1 MNHAPRLI
9 RLLQAGAVAVALV
22 VGATLTSCADDRAA
36 SPPVSAGASSTPR
49 VTDERAALPPAWVS
63 GYVKA
68 AMERFGEPK
77 LVEWTR
83 VAGRPADGG
92 LVGDTTDVATEW
104 YFFGDFAQSEV
115 SRRLGGYV
123 VAAQGHFLVSPADG
137 TGSPISARTVVIV
150 FHGVQ
155 LTDRDSIRSAHLTAY
170 LGTVH
175 LAKNVHVYG
184 PPTGLA
190 PVPET
195 LRDQE

>member
-1 MNHAPRLI
+1 MNHATRLI
-9 RLLQAGAVAVALV
+9 RLLQVGIVAVALAA
-22 VGATLTSCADDRAA
+22 GAMFASCADDRAA
-36 SPPVSAGASSTPR
+36 STPVSAGASSTPR

-68 AMERFGEPK
+68 ATQRFGEPE

-83 VAGRPADGG
+83 TTGRTADGG
-92 LVGDTTDVATEW
+92 LVGDTSKVATEW
-104 YFFGDFAQSEV
+104 YFFGDFAQGEV

-123 VAAQGHFLVSPADG
+123 VAAQGHFVVSPADG

-155 LTDRDSIRSAHLTAY
+155 LKDRDSIRLAHLTAY

-175 LAKNVHVYG
+175 LAKDVQVYG
-184 PPTGLA
+184 PSTGLA
-190 PVPET
+190 PVHET
-195 LRDQE
+195 LRDRR